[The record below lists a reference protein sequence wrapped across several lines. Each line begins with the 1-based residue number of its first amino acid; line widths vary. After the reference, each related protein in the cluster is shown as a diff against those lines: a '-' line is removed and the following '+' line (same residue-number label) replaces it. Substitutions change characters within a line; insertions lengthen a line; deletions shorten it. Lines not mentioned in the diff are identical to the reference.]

1 MGRLLPPFAWGEN
14 LDGGESG
21 NGVSFGPFQIF
32 RVCVWR
38 RVLDAEIG
46 RVLRDVLWY
55 GHVKRTNYVNILRQD
70 DLSANLVSNR
80 IQYLQNSHNSNCV
93 ETRTYGA
100 LSPTSLLTYFL
111 TK

>member
-1 MGRLLPPFAWGEN
+1 M
-14 LDGGESG
+14 
-21 NGVSFGPFQIF
+21 
-32 RVCVWR
+32 VWSR
-38 RVLDAEIG
+38 S
-46 RVLRDVLWY
+46 
-55 GHVKRTNYVNILRQD
+55 NYVNILRQD